1 MLKDHKVEL
10 SPNVKEKLV
19 RFSVFVPILCN
30 YYKRVN
36 ILTAL
41 EDKA

>member
-10 SPNVKEKLV
+10 SPSIKEKV
-19 RFSVFVPILCN
+19 RFFLAFVPILFN
-30 YYKRVN
+30 YYKRLN
-36 ILTAL
+36 IPTVL